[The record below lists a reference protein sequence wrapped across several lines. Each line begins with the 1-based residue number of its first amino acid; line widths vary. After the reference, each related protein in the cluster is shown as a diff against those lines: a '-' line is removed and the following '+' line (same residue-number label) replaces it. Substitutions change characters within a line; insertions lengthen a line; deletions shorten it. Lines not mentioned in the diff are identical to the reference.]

1 MIRRPPRSTQSR
13 SSAAS
18 DVYKRQ
24 EPYLCPDVMLV
35 PITINQRL
43 YFAGFDL
50 VSVIYRMRPPAERK
64 IAQNNLAGALLLAVS
79 FHEPGRAEL
88 LLRPDIWAA
97 RQHRPTHQRFMVSM
111 GVSENV
117 ETPQQIKCI

>member
-1 MIRRPPRSTQSR
+1 
-13 SSAAS
+13 
-18 DVYKRQ
+18 
-24 EPYLCPDVMLV
+24 MLV

-50 VSVIYRMRPPAERK
+50 VSVIYRMRAPAERK

-111 GVSENV
+111 QVSENV
-117 ETPQQIKCI
+117 ETPQVSIR